1 MMQSPSQCH
10 DLARRLADLEPGL
23 SDGAARIR
31 AEIEGR
37 RDLAEVREQDR
48 VRTKLRDAVTRV
60 AESLEIDGLD
70 ATPLD
75 TAVEALTDTVAARI
89 GTLEA
94 NANQRKAAVAAL
106 QALGQAERDRQ
117 RIQRAVD
124 REDASLVGITEGIAE
139 LDRRRSLVRRL
150 RTDVEQARTEIVRR
164 VFTTS
169 INRVWQ
175 DLFIRREPEEPFVP
189 AFRLPDAGG
198 RLIASLETIHR
209 DGASGGRPAA
219 MLSAGNLNRSIHFV
233 SSAES
238 PGEAK
243 TASHRPRRPL
253 LAVQVDRQH
262 TSRSCFTSGWGL
274 EQPGLPSASAPPRQV
289 RTLEGISDDHFRR
302 APPARAC

>member
-1 MMQSPSQCH
+1 M
-10 DLARRLADLEPGL
+10 
-23 SDGAARIR
+23 
-31 AEIEGR
+31 
-37 RDLAEVREQDR
+37 
-48 VRTKLRDAVTRV
+48 

-70 ATPLD
+70 AIPLD
-75 TAVEALTDTVAARI
+75 TAVEALTDTVTARI

-94 NANQRKAAVAAL
+94 NANQRKVAVAVAAL

-124 REDASLVGITEGIAE
+124 REDASLVGITEAIAE

-150 RTDVEQARTEIVRR
+150 RTDVEQARTDIVRR

-169 INRVWQ
+169 LNRVWQ

-209 DGASGGRPAA
+209 DGAPGGRPAA

-238 PGEAK
+238 LGEAK

-253 LAVQVDRQH
+253 LAVQVGRH
-262 TSRSCFTSGWGL
+262 RAVLLIPPLPGHLSRLFHERLGFGTAG
-274 EQPGLPSASAPPRQV
+274 V
-289 RTLEGISDDHFRR
+289 TVGISATTASTNPRR
-302 APPARAC
+302 DIG

>member
-1 MMQSPSQCH
+1 
-10 DLARRLADLEPGL
+10 
-23 SDGAARIR
+23 
-31 AEIEGR
+31 
-37 RDLAEVREQDR
+37 
-48 VRTKLRDAVTRV
+48 VRTELRDAVTRV

-124 REDASLVGITEGIAE
+124 REDASLVGTTEAIAE

-150 RTDVEQARTEIVRR
+150 RTDVEQARTDIVRR

-169 INRVWQ
+169 LNRVWQ
-175 DLFIRREPEEPFVP
+175 DLFIRREPEEPLVP

-209 DGASGGRPAA
+209 DGAPGGRPAA
-219 MLSAGNLNRSIHFV
+219 MLSAG
-233 SSAES
+233 
-238 PGEAK
+238 
-243 TASHRPRRPL
+243 
-253 LAVQVDRQH
+253 
-262 TSRSCFTSGWGL
+262 
-274 EQPGLPSASAPPRQV
+274 
-289 RTLEGISDDHFRR
+289 
-302 APPARAC
+302 